1 MLSNEYIRKI
11 HLITEEY
18 DGETLSNNK
27 EKTLSLMSMMEK
39 LFQITRKNLV
49 VDEYDGEILTN
60 DKVGRSQHCNLT
72 LEKLLQMMMA
82 KMKQ

>member
-1 MLSNEYIRKI
+1 MTVNVVSLSKSNEYIRKI

-27 EKTLSLMSMMEK
+27 EKTLSLMSMTEK

-49 VDEYDGEILTN
+49 VNEYDGEILTN
-60 DKVGRSQHCNLT
+60 DVGRSQHCILYR
-72 LEKLLQMMMA
+72 
-82 KMKQ
+82 

>member
-1 MLSNEYIRKI
+1 MTVNIVWLSKSNKYIRKI

-27 EKTLSLMSMMEK
+27 EN
-39 LFQITRKNLV
+39 NLI

-60 DKVGRSQHCNLT
+60 DKVSRSQHCNLT
-72 LEKLLQMMMA
+72 PMKKHLQMSMA
-82 KMKQ
+82 KIKL